1 MYAPAVPWVFR
12 EVFVDDVFKVMD
24 VQIVSDEVNGVGQD
38 CVEQLLLEGHRMST
52 HHHHQV

>member
-1 MYAPAVPWVFR
+1 MYAPAVPWVCR

-52 HHHHQV
+52 HHHYQV